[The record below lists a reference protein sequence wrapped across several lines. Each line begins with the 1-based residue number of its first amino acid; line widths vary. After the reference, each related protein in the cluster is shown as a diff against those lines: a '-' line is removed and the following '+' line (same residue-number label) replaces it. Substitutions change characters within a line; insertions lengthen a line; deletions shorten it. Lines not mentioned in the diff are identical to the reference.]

1 MLVTVLET
9 DEFSRIAKR
18 LLSEDQRTEL
28 TNLLAAHPES
38 GVLLAGGVRKLRFAR
53 AGAGKS
59 GGYRVI
65 YFYRASANR
74 PIFLITMFA
83 KSSQGNLSAVQ
94 AAEVRKAGD
103 RLLETYRKTS

>member
-18 LLSEDQRTEL
+18 LLSEDQRTDL
-28 TNLLAAHPES
+28 TNLLSTHPKS
-38 GVLLAGGVRKLRFAR
+38 GVLLAGGVRQLRFAR

-65 YFYRASANR
+65 YFYRASASM

-83 KSSQGNLSAVQ
+83 KSTQGNLSAVQ
-94 AAEVRKAGD
+94 ATELSKAGD
-103 RLLETYRKTS
+103 RLLETYRKSS